1 MMNVLVTGSNGQ
13 LASCIKDLE
22 KQYKN
27 LKLIYTD
34 YQELDICDLN
44 QLNTFFKSNSKIHYC
59 INCAAYTAVDKA
71 ETDVDKAYEIN
82 AQGAKNLAIV
92 CREFDVVLIHISTDF
107 VFDGQKTAPYNEA
120 DIPNPISVYGASKLK
135 GEVEIQKTVK
145 EYFIIRTSW
154 LYSEYGTN
162 FMKTMLRLAETRD
175 EINVVSD
182 QIGTPTYGG
191 DLAKVILTI
200 INSKSTGFGLYHY
213 SNEGVTSWY
222 DFAKTIFEA
231 SNLKIK
237 TNPIKSA
244 AYPTPAKRPAYSV
257 LDKTKIKNTL
267 RTQAP
272 FWSESLQKAVKVTVL
287 RNIYYD

>member
-1 MMNVLVTGSNGQ
+1 MTNVLVTGSNGQ

-222 DFAKTIFEA
+222 DFAKAIFEA

-287 RNIYYD
+287 RNTYYD

>member
-1 MMNVLVTGSNGQ
+1 MTNVLVTGSNGQ

-162 FMKTMLRLAETRD
+162 FMKTMLRLVETRD